1 MGFPWF
7 LSRKRRRSP
16 CASPGPQPCPLSSG
30 RSKKPGNHLLPK
42 ASASIHIPKPKLPN
56 PNTVASSDSSQSWAL
71 PTEEELDAVFR
82 KFDAN
87 GDGKISWRE
96 LGDVMSCL
104 GEAATEEELR
114 AMVAEADANGDG
126 HIDLSEFIDLNTKGV
141 DSAGSFQDLQNAFR
155 VFDTDGDG
163 CISPHELHTVFNSLG
178 ENCSLQDCYSMIRAV
193 DSDGDDS
200 VSFHEFML
208 FMTKFPQPSCTG
220 QHGLF

>member
-7 LSRKRRRSP
+7 LNRKRGRSP
-16 CASPGPQPCPLSSG
+16 SPSPGRQLCPLSPR
-30 RSKKPGNHLLPK
+30 RSKKPANQIPRK
-42 ASASIHIPKPKLPN
+42 ASASINIPKPK
-56 PNTVASSDSSQSWAL
+56 TVASSDSSKSWPL
-71 PTEEELDAVFR
+71 PTEEELEAIFR

-96 LGDVMSCL
+96 LGDIMNCL
-104 GEAATEEELR
+104 GHAATDEELR
-114 AMVAEADANGDG
+114 AMVADVDANGDG

-163 CISPHELHTVFNSLG
+163 CISPHELHAVFNNLG
-178 ENCSLQDCYSMIRAV
+178 ENCSLQDCYHMIRAV
-193 DSDGDDS
+193 DSDGDGS

-208 FMTKFPQPSCTG
+208 MMTKSP
-220 QHGLF
+220 